1 MRTVNGTLQ
10 IAALLLALPA
20 LAQTSPVPQSVPS
33 TITSTSTLVIVP
45 TLVRSASG
53 DLVYGLKAGD
63 FRLTDNGIEQKISI
77 EEVERQP
84 LAVVVLMQ
92 TGGTAPR
99 HFEDL
104 RNAGTMLGYM
114 MGNSAH
120 RVALVTFDSQPED
133 MWDFTPNIAD
143 LDDAF
148 TSPEDGDHGAAVVDA
163 VDYAVNLLSKQP
175 PQFRRIILLLS
186 QPQDDGSKAHAEDVV
201 RRLGETNTTIY
212 SVTFSPEKTWLR
224 DQFTKERHGQ
234 PPYQLNP
241 AGGPPIMGTF
251 DLKAPLMAA
260 VGAMRT
266 DTAAEVAT
274 LSGGEHVR
282 FDNRA
287 GLEHELGLIANHI
300 PARYILS
307 FRPTSKQTGFHAI
320 NVRVVNQPEAVDVA
334 ARSSYW
340 ASETKL
346 PTTTQQQDQQ
356 DRKDK

>member
-1 MRTVNGTLQ
+1 MRTVTHTLALSTLL
-10 IAALLLALPA
+10 IAATTFGQAP
-20 LAQTSPVPQSVPS
+20 PVAPQSAPA

-53 DLVYGLKAGD
+53 ELIHGLKPSD

-77 EEVERQP
+77 EDIERQP

-99 HFEDL
+99 QFQNY
-104 RNAGTMLGYM
+104 RNTGTMLSYM
-114 MGNSAH
+114 MGSSAH
-120 RVALVTFDSQPED
+120 RVAAVTFDSRPED
-133 MWDFTPNIAD
+133 QWDFTANIDD

-148 TSPEDGDHGAAVVDA
+148 TKPEDGDHGAAVVDA
-163 VDYAVNLLSKQP
+163 VDYAITLLREQP

-201 RRLGETNTTIY
+201 RRLGESNTTIY

-224 DQFTKERHGQ
+224 DQFTKPRHEQ

-241 AGGPPIMGTF
+241 AGGPAVMHTF
-251 DLKAPLMAA
+251 DIGTPLFTALR
-260 VGAMRT
+260 AMRT

-274 LSGGEHVR
+274 LSGGEHVC
-282 FDNRA
+282 FDNKA
-287 GLEHELGLIANHI
+287 ELERELGEIANHI

-307 FRPTSKQTGFHAI
+307 FRPSSKQPGFHSLS
-320 NVRVVNQPEAVDVA
+320 VRVVNQMEPLDVA

-340 ASETKL
+340 STA
-346 PTTTQQQDQQ
+346 PTAAGATAKSPADQ
-356 DRKDK
+356 K

>member
-1 MRTVNGTLQ
+1 MKRTIQL
-10 IAALLLALPA
+10 ASLLLALPA
-20 LAQTSPVPQSVPS
+20 SAQNPPVAPQNVPS
-33 TITSTSTLVIVP
+33 TLTSTSTLVIVP
-45 TLVRSASG
+45 ALIRYASG
-53 DLVYGLKAGD
+53 DLVYGLKPGD
-63 FRLTDNGIEQKISI
+63 FRLTDNGVEQKISI
-77 EEVERQP
+77 EEVEKQP

-92 TGGTAPR
+92 TGGAAPR
-99 HFEDL
+99 HFEDF
-104 RNAGTMLGYM
+104 RNTGTMLTHM
-114 MGNSAH
+114 MGSSAH
-120 RVALVTFDSQPED
+120 RIALITFDSQPED
-133 MWDFTPNIAD
+133 MWDFTPNIGD

-148 TSPEDGDHGAAVVDA
+148 THPENGDHGAAVVDA
-163 VDYAVNLLSKQP
+163 VDYAINLLRQQP
-175 PQFRRIILLLS
+175 PQFRRIILLFS

-241 AGGPPIMGTF
+241 AGGPPIVGTF

-260 VGAMRT
+260 LGAMRT

-282 FDNRA
+282 FDDRA
-287 GLEHELGLIANHI
+287 GLEHQLGLIANHI

-307 FRPTSKQTGFHAI
+307 FRPTSKQPGFHAI
-320 NVRVVNQPEAVDVA
+320 AVRLINQAEPLDVA

-340 ASETKL
+340 STESAPAK
-346 PTTTQQQDQQ
+346 
-356 DRKDK
+356 

>member
-1 MRTVNGTLQ
+1 MTGSFQL
-10 IAALLLALPA
+10 AMLLLVSAPA
-20 LAQTSPVPQSVPS
+20 FAQTAPTVSPSGTS

-53 DLVYGLKAGD
+53 DLVYGLKPED
-63 FRLTDNGIEQKISI
+63 FRLTDNGIEQKITI

-99 HFEDL
+99 HFEDFH
-104 RNAGTMLGYM
+104 NAGTMLRYM
-114 MGNSAH
+114 MGSSAY
-120 RVALVTFDSQPED
+120 RIALVTFDSQPQD
-133 MWDFTPNIAD
+133 MWEFTSNIAD
-143 LDDAF
+143 LNDAF
-148 TSPEDGDHGAAVVDA
+148 TKPEAGDDGAAVVDA
-163 VDYAVNLLSKQP
+163 VDYAVNLLRQQP

-186 QPQDDGSKAHAEDVV
+186 QPQDDGSKADTKGVI

-241 AGGPPIMGTF
+241 AGGPPIVGTF

-260 VGAMRT
+260 VGAMRE

-282 FDNRA
+282 FEDKA
-287 GLEHELGLIANHI
+287 SLEHQLGLIANHI

-307 FRPTSKQTGFHAI
+307 FRPTSKQPGFHAI
-320 NVRVVNQPEAVDVA
+320 SVRVVDRADPLSVA
-334 ARSSYW
+334 ARTSYW
-340 ASETKL
+340 ASGPAPPGSLKSS
-346 PTTTQQQDQQ
+346 PPAQ
-356 DRKDK
+356 

>member
-1 MRTVNGTLQ
+1 MKRTLQ
-10 IAALLLALPA
+10 LATLFLALSA
-20 LAQTSPVPQSVPS
+20 SAQTPPSVPLNTPS

-45 TLVRSASG
+45 TLVRSTSG
-53 DLVYGLKAGD
+53 DLIYGLKPAD
-63 FRLTDNGIEQKISI
+63 FRLTDNGIEQKITI

-99 HFEDL
+99 HFDDF
-104 RNAGTMLGYM
+104 RNANTMLSYM

-133 MWDFTPNIAD
+133 MWEFTPNLTD

-148 TSPEDGDHGAAVVDA
+148 TSPESGDHGAGVVDA
-163 VDYAVNLLSKQP
+163 VDYAVNLLRQQP
-175 PQFRRIILLLS
+175 PQFRRIIVLLS

-241 AGGPPIMGTF
+241 AGGPPIIGTF

-260 VGAMRT
+260 LGSMRT

-282 FDNRA
+282 FDDKA
-287 GLEHELGLIANHI
+287 GLERQLETIANHI

-307 FRPTSKQTGFHAI
+307 FRPTSKQPGFHAI
-320 NVRVVNQPEAVDVA
+320 SVRVVNQPEPVDVA
-334 ARSSYW
+334 ARTSYW

-346 PTTTQQQDQQ
+346 SPPAQ
-356 DRKDK
+356 